1 MEMDIF
7 TEEKFE
13 LLLSNLNRENN
24 KNIYIAGDFNFDMKV
39 NLHDETSIFFNKMSN
54 LLLPVVTIPTKI
66 NTVNDTL
73 IDNIFT
79 NHFNPEM
86 IMVKNL

>member
-7 TEEKFE
+7 NEDKLE
-13 LLLSNLNRENN
+13 LLLSKLNCENN
-24 KNIYIAGDFNFDMKV
+24 KNIYITGDFNFDMLKV

-54 LLLPVVTIPTKI
+54 LLLPVVIIPTKI
-66 NTVNDTL
+66 NTVNDTP

-79 NHFNPEM
+79 NHFNHV
-86 IMVKNL
+86 IW